1 MMKKVIVAV
10 ILSITIMI
18 NGCKSGPEKKL
29 AIDPANMDLSVSP
42 AQDFYHYANGGW
54 MKNNPLKPEYGRYGS
69 FDKLAE
75 DNQERLRSLAEKLA
89 SDQDSSDPIAR
100 KTGLFFKTAID
111 SALAESAGLTPIQPI
126 LDKIDGISS
135 QKGLEDIIIYL
146 HCYGI
151 SPLFNLFAEA
161 DSKNSSMVIAW
172 LFQGGIGMPDRD
184 YYIEENERAVV
195 LRKAYLD
202 YIQTVFGLYGVPTE
216 DAQVYAGKIMAFE
229 TRLARASMTRLDM
242 RDPNSIYHKISRAD
256 LARNYP
262 AFNWDSYF
270 AGLKKTE
277 TGDLNLAQPEFFNE
291 MSGMLKEVSLND
303 WKIYLKWHTLN
314 DMAPYLSSAY
324 ATANFNF
331 YGKELSGKQEME
343 PRWKLAVNSCDE
355 ALGMALGQVYVK
367 EYFPPEAK
375 TRMLSLV
382 ENLRSSLQERIS
394 QLEWMSDTTK
404 AKAIEKLQAMKL
416 KIGYPDVWR
425 DYSGLEISASSYAGN
440 MMSAAKFNMDYMLS
454 KINKPADPE
463 EWGMTPQTVN
473 AYYNP
478 SKNEIVFPA
487 GILQP
492 PFFYLDADD
501 AVNYGAIGMVIGHE
515 MTHGFDDQG
524 RLYDK
529 VGNLTD
535 WWTAE
540 DARRFNE
547 RTEKLVN
554 QYSSYVVLDSLHAD
568 GKLTLGENIADL
580 GGMYVAINAFGK
592 TDQAKAAIQID
603 GFTPLQRFYLAYAH
617 VWAQNIRD
625 KEILRRTKEDVHSL
639 GNLRVICPLKNMPQF
654 YEAFGIKEGDAMY
667 LPDQDRT
674 LIW

>member
-1 MMKKVIVAV
+1 MKKIIITG
-10 ILSITIMI
+10 ILSSMIMI
-18 NGCKSGPEKKL
+18 NACKSNSEKP

-42 AQDFYHYANGGW
+42 SQDFYRYANGGW

-75 DNQERLRSLAEKLA
+75 DNQERIKVLAEKLA
-89 SDQDSSDPIAR
+89 GDVNSKDPIAR
-100 KTGLFFKTAID
+100 KTGLFFKTAND
-111 SALAESAGLTPIQPI
+111 SVLAENAGLTPIQPI
-126 LDKIDGISS
+126 LEKIDLIGSKKDLQDMIS
-135 QKGLEDIIIYL
+135 YL
-146 HCYGI
+146 HTVGI
-151 SPLFNLFAEA
+151 SPLFSLFAES
-161 DSKNSSMVIAW
+161 DSKNSSLVIAW
-172 LFQGGIGMPDRD
+172 IFQGGIGMPDRD
-184 YYIEENERAVV
+184 YYVEDNERAEI
-195 LRKAYLD
+195 LRKAYLN
-202 YIQTVFGLYGVPTE
+202 YIKDIFTIYGTSSSE
-216 DAQVYAGKIMAFE
+216 ARQYAEQIMAIE

-242 RDPNSIYHKISRAD
+242 RDPNAIYHKMSRSELSAK
-256 LARNYP
+256 YP

-270 AGLKKTE
+270 TSLQKTE
-277 TGDLNLAQPEFFNE
+277 TGDVNLAQPEFFEE
-291 MSGMLKEVSLND
+291 MNKMLDEVPLQE
-303 WKIYLKWHTLN
+303 WKTYLKWHTLN
-314 DMAPYLSSAY
+314 NMAPYLTNAF
-324 ATANFNF
+324 ATASFNF

-343 PRWKLAVNSCDE
+343 PRWKRAVNSCDE

-382 ENLRSSLQERIS
+382 ENLRSSLQERIG
-394 QLEWMSDTTK
+394 LLDWMSDTTK

-425 DYSGLEISASSYAGN
+425 DYTALEISGESFAGN
-440 MMSAAKFNMDYMLS
+440 ILSAAKFNMNYMLS

-547 RTEKLVN
+547 RTEKLVK
-554 QYSSYVVLDSLHAD
+554 QYSSYIVLDSLHAD

-580 GGMYVAINAFGK
+580 GGMFVSITAFGK
-592 TDQAKAAIQID
+592 TGQAKSAEKTD
-603 GFTPLQRFYLAYAH
+603 GFTPIQRFFLAYAH

-639 GNLRVICPLKNMPQF
+639 GNLRVIGPLRNMPQF
-654 YEAFGIKEGDAMY
+654 YEAFGVKEGDPMY
-667 LPDQDRT
+667 LNEQERT

>member
-1 MMKKVIVAV
+1 MKNLFITG
-10 ILSITIMI
+10 ILTIIIMI
-18 NGCKSGPEKKL
+18 NGCQSGPEKKP
-29 AIDPANMDLSVSP
+29 AIDPANLDLSVSP
-42 AQDFYHYANGGW
+42 AQDFYKYANGGW
-54 MKNNPLKPEYGRYGS
+54 MKKNPLKPEYGRYGS

-75 DNQERLRSLAEKLA
+75 DNQERLRLLAEKLA
-89 SDQDSSDPIAR
+89 SDLNSKDPIAL
-100 KTGLFFKTAID
+100 KTGLFFKTAND
-111 SALAESAGLTPIQPI
+111 SVLAEKAGLTPIQPI
-126 LDKIDGISS
+126 LEKIDGISS
-135 QKGLEDIIIYL
+135 HKDLQDMIIYL
-146 HCYGI
+146 HAYGI
-151 SPLFNLFAEA
+151 SPLFSLFAEA

-184 YYIEENERAVV
+184 YYIEKDERSEE

-202 YIQTVFGLYGVPTE
+202 YIQTVFTLYGTSTA
-216 DAQVYAGKIMAFE
+216 DAQLFAGRIMAFE
-229 TRLARASMTRLDM
+229 TRLAQASMTRLDM
-242 RDPNSIYHKISRAD
+242 RDPNAIYNKISRSE
-256 LARNYP
+256 LSQKYS
-262 AFNWDSYF
+262 AFNWDAYF
-270 AGLKKTE
+270 TGLQKAE
-277 TGDLNLAQPEFFNE
+277 TGDLNLAQPDFFNE
-291 MSGMLKEVSLND
+291 MNKMLEDVPLNE
-303 WKIYLKWHTLN
+303 WKTYLKWHTLN
-314 DMAPYLSSAY
+314 DMAPYLSNDFASAS
-324 ATANFNF
+324 FNF

-343 PRWKLAVNSCDE
+343 PRWKRAVNSCDE
-355 ALGMALGQVYVK
+355 ALGMALGQAYVK

-425 DYSGLEISASSYAGN
+425 DYSGLEISGASYAGD
-440 MMSAAKFNMDYMLS
+440 MLAAAKFNTSYMLS

-547 RTEKLVN
+547 RTEKLVQ
-554 QYSSYVVLDSLHAD
+554 QYNSYVVLDSLHAD
-568 GKLTLGENIADL
+568 GRLTLGENIADL
-580 GGMYVAINAFGK
+580 GGMYVALTAFGK
-592 TDQAKAAIQID
+592 TEQARAVLQID
-603 GFTPLQRFYLAYAH
+603 GFTPIQRFYLAYAH

-639 GNLRVICPLKNMPQF
+639 GNLRVIGPLKNMPQF
-654 YEAFGIKEGDAMY
+654 YEAFGVKEGDAMY
-667 LPDQDRT
+667 LDEQDRT